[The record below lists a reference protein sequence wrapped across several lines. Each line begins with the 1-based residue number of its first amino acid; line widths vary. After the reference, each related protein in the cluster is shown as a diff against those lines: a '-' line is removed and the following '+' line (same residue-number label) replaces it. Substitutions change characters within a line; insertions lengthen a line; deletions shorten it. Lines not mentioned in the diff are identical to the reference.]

1 MEESNGSWKP
11 PYFSF
16 ATFWSFMA
24 DLAGKP
30 LPPKID
36 RMMLKSKSGTDQANL
51 MFALRAFDLVDETFM
66 VSAANL
72 GPIAQGDEEV
82 RAKALGTLV
91 RFFYQDALSLSEQN
105 GTEGQLHELFR
116 DKYGLTSADTR
127 RKAVTFFLHAARKA
141 GIPLSEHF
149 PSSRPG
155 SGAPGTP
162 RPKRAAAQRRKP
174 AGGTPETPIVTTDQ
188 TSTGERKTVSFGSA
202 GSVTV
207 TVDVKWL
214 DLADNVFTGLR
225 KVIRD
230 LEALGNVDSPPAS
243 PAGTKTTTTEVDEP

>member
-1 MEESNGSWKP
+1 MEEATGSWKP

-16 ATFWSFMA
+16 ATFWSFMG
-24 DLAGKP
+24 DLATKP

-51 MFALRAFDLVDETFM
+51 LFALRAFNLVDESYM
-66 VSAANL
+66 VKGAWL
-72 GPIAQGDEEV
+72 GPIAQGDEPE
-82 RAKALGTLV
+82 RAKALGHLV
-91 RFFYQDALSLSEQN
+91 ETFYASALELSEKN

-116 DKYGLTSADTR
+116 DLYGFTSADTR

-141 GIPLSEHF
+141 GIDLSEHF

-155 SGAPGTP
+155 SGSPGAP
-162 RPKRAAAQRRKP
+162 RAKRAAGGRRRT
-174 AGGTPETPIVTTDQ
+174 TPEPPSVTTVL
-188 TSTGERKTVSFGSA
+188 TGSGEHKTVSFGAA

-214 DLADNVFTGLR
+214 DLDDAAFAGLR
-225 KVIRD
+225 KIIRD
-230 LEALGNVDSPPAS
+230 LEALGAMDSPTQPATGATDES
-243 PAGTKTTTTEVDEP
+243 VAGEP

>member
-1 MEESNGSWKP
+1 MEDAGGSWKP

-16 ATFWSFMA
+16 ATFWSFMG
-24 DLAGKP
+24 DLASKP

-51 MFALRAFDLVDETFM
+51 MLALRSFDLVDDTYM
-66 VSAANL
+66 VNAASL
-72 GPIAQGDEEV
+72 GSIAQGDEES
-82 RAKALGTLV
+82 RAKALGALV
-91 RFFYQDALSLSEQN
+91 RHYYPDALALSEQN
-105 GTEGQLHELFR
+105 GTEGQLHDLFR
-116 DKYGLTSADTR
+116 DKYGLTSSDTR
-127 RKAVTFFLHAARKA
+127 RKAVTFFLHIARKA

-155 SGAPGTP
+155 SGSPGTP
-162 RPKRAAAQRRKP
+162 RQTRAPSQRRKNTS
-174 AGGTPETPIVTTDQ
+174 GTGDVPVVTTDQ
-188 TSTGERKTVSFGSA
+188 TSTGERKTVSFGDA
-202 GSVTV
+202 GMVTV

-230 LEALGNVDSPPAS
+230 LEALGTVDSPPKS
-243 PAGTKTTTTEVDEP
+243 KAGAEATATEVDEP